1 MSMFS
6 MGGVKDAKV
15 KEVSNSFLGA
25 GIHNVVFKGLSKA
38 TISQPAMELQF
49 EAVDGSGTHIERIF
63 EPHSN
68 ERKAVSW
75 GTSASEADNFMCKV
89 KQIIDALDPELAHK
103 IETDGDKFTAPDF
116 DGFIVLLKKY
126 LDKKIGTQTQIKLVP
141 GNQGNYVHFPQ
152 YVARINKD
160 GNLYMGTKV
169 IGDNLVLTASEK
181 TAIENAVNAK
191 PTDMSK
197 QNDELADLRKDFEP
211 LSKDASDDDLPF

>member
-15 KEVSNSFLGA
+15 VSNSFLGA
-25 GIHNVVFKGLSKA
+25 GIHNVIFKGLNKA
-38 TISQPAMELQF
+38 DISQSAMEVQF

-63 EPHSN
+63 EPRSN
-68 ERKAVSW
+68 ERKVVSW

-89 KQIIDALDPELAHK
+89 KQIIDALDPELSHK
-103 IETDGDKFTAPDF
+103 IEADGDKFTAPDF
-116 DGFIVLLKKY
+116 DGFITLLKKY

-181 TAIENAVNAK
+181 TAIENVVNAK
-191 PTDMSK
+191 PTNMSK
-197 QNDELADLRKDFEP
+197 QDDELADLRKDFEP
-211 LSKDASDDDLPF
+211 LNNDDSDDDELPF